1 MKNLHELLE
10 SLVREQLAFPK
21 VGARLIEK
29 RLAELGVSLSDEQ
42 LLEVE
47 SKLLNLRGDSITI
60 SVGAD
65 EVPSIKGTSEGAI
78 TEILAI
84 DLHDSDDDLA
94 VLVERFSVGLQEA
107 IPGIVDE
114 LSDLIPQQLKRD
126 APEMLRSRRKQRQS
140 FEADP
145 VRVWRK
151 PLDLLEMIVAVA
163 YEAGDDFNR
172 EYRAQPSQANDRV
185 LEVLTRLHARACQI
199 ASEVLVLLRAGFADG
214 AHARWRSLHEVA
226 VVAFF
231 IESEGGEIAE
241 RYLCYEAIESYKGA
255 KQHQEHC
262 EALGFEPIPD
272 QEFGQI
278 ESACRRLKARF
289 GEAYAQDYGWAA
301 SAFGGKAPRFIDI
314 EKKVGLAHLRPF
326 YKMACHNVHAG
337 PKGVFFRLGLCPGSE
352 PILLAGPSDAGLADP
367 AQGMA
372 ISLGQITSTLLNTK
386 PSLDTLVVSWV
397 LMKLAGEVAR
407 ESAEVQAALETR
419 STPQESPPAN
429 RTD

>member
-10 SLVREQLAFPK
+10 SLVREQLTFPK

-47 SKLLNLRGDSITI
+47 SKLLNLSGDSMTI

-65 EVPSIKGTSEGAI
+65 EVPSIEGTSQGAI
-78 TEILAI
+78 TEILVI

-94 VLVERFSVGLQEA
+94 VLLEGFSVGLQEA

-114 LSDLIPQQLKRD
+114 LSDLILQQLKRD
-126 APEMLRSRRKQRQS
+126 APEMLSSRRKQRQS
-140 FEADP
+140 FEADL

-151 PLDLLEMIVAVA
+151 PLDLLEMIVAIA

-241 RYLCYEAIESYKGA
+241 RYLHYEAIESYKGA

-272 QEFGQI
+272 QEFDQI
-278 ESACRRLKARF
+278 ESACKRLKARF
-289 GEAYAQDYGWAA
+289 GETYAQDYGWAA

-407 ESAEVQAALETR
+407 ESSEVQAALETR
-419 STPQESPPAN
+419 STPHDSPPAN
-429 RTD
+429 RTN